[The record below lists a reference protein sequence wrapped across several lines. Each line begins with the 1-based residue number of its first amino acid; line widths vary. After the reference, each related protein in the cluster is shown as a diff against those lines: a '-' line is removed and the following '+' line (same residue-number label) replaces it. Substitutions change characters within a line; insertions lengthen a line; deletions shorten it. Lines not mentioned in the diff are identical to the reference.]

1 MNNFNIL
8 GESSF
13 ENPYPS
19 VIVAPDFATNI
30 YPSINTAIANSSG
43 IPQPFPGTFIATDF
57 ESQTQNS
64 INDTLQKID
73 NFQPS
78 TLNQTNINGKLT
90 TTDDITSTKFI
101 VQGGTNIQY
110 LLADGSTL
118 TQSAN
123 SGNSNFYLY
132 TSINTSFAPPITA
145 GNVEYNNANQSL
157 ATIVYISHLT
167 RDNIDIEIFF
177 QNISTLNILYLQDQ
191 NDSTNYIR
199 YDITG
204 NATIVANS
212 YISVPVAVIDS
223 AGTGTTSFG
232 TSHNILLSV
241 FTNTQ
246 ETNTRLSA
254 VETKTQNQTAVSN
267 TTTFAGRINI
277 DSAMEIWRESNT
289 LKISNILASNDSAD
303 NVLCYGVSSIT
314 SDNTIKP
321 KIQYLSAVSP
331 NETRIGS
338 NFIPLTNNTYDLGST
353 SKRFNNAY
361 VNAFTST
368 SISSSGLDMNTNKIT
383 NLATP
388 TLTTD
393 ATNKLYVDSYIPPFK
408 GYPFNTIQ
416 NATGTTA
423 ASNKSFFYTIPIN
436 RPTIISGFRVYV
448 STGSDNLRIGI
459 YRGFIKATP
468 LSTATLVGQSAITPG
483 VTSLPFT
490 NGAIIPV
497 IGQNLS
503 FTTGEYMLI
512 GFGSSGT
519 TNIYLT
525 SPLQTALGNDIAFIA
540 SANYVTSGFLATM
553 TTVQQASTL
562 AIKICFE
569 LF

>member
-64 INDTLQKID
+64 FNDTLQKID

-246 ETNTRLSA
+246 ETNTRLST
-254 VETKTQNQTAVSN
+254 VETKTQNITAVSN
-267 TTTFAGRINI
+267 TTTFAGTV
-277 DSAMEIWRESNT
+277 E
-289 LKISNILASNDSAD
+289 
-303 NVLCYGVSSIT
+303 C
-314 SDNTIKP
+314 
-321 KIQYLSAVSP
+321 
-331 NETRIGS
+331 
-338 NFIPLTNNTYDLGST
+338 
-353 SKRFNNAY
+353 
-361 VNAFTST
+361 
-368 SISSSGLDMNTNKIT
+368 SGLNMNTNKIT

-388 TLTTD
+388 TLNTD
-393 ATNKLYVDSYIPPFK
+393 ATTKAYVDTNIGTVQTTANNALPKAGGTMTGSINSLNILPVVT
-408 GYPFNTIQ
+408 NTNSVGTSAFPYLNSETTTVNTKSLVVW
-416 NATGTTA
+416 NATRTFGNA
-423 ASNKSFFYTIPIN
+423 
-436 RPTIISGFRVYV
+436 IS
-448 STGSDNLRIGI
+448 
-459 YRGFIKATP
+459 
-468 LSTATLVGQSAITPG
+468 STANSTFTMV
-483 VTSLPFT
+483 LPPSQ
-490 NGAIIPV
+490 GALNSILRNS
-497 IGQNLS
+497 GGGALS
-503 FTTGEYMLI
+503 WV
-512 GFGSSGT
+512 SC
-519 TNIYLT
+519 
-525 SPLQTALGNDIAFIA
+525 
-540 SANYVTSGFLATM
+540 
-553 TTVQQASTL
+553 ASTL
-562 AIKICFE
+562 TQAYAAAEMITPTLFTNPLLLIVSNFVSLGNSNSLTVGLNGITITSIGVYEITLSCEINLFDANTTVEIQLNRGAIAVK
-569 LF
+569 LFTVLYSQNSVNGGGASSSYRTFYNKTVVGAEIINISIRRQNAFDTDVILTRAYMAISSIQ